1 MVVGFPYMTLIDN
14 NSQFTWHGL
23 AISPSLMYSA
33 TTSPYSN
40 VHCVEKVRKV
50 SYADVVRG
58 THPESSTVDDAVHWH
73 VVKGKKNKRAD
84 ERPRNLSFSQAN

>member
-1 MVVGFPYMTLIDN
+1 MLCWAAALDHSKRNYGAM
-14 NSQFTWHGL
+14 G
-23 AISPSLMYSA
+23 
-33 TTSPYSN
+33 
-40 VHCVEKVRKV
+40 VEKVRKV

-58 THPESSTVDDAVHWH
+58 THPESSTTVDDHAVHWH